1 MEKETGENV
10 RTETV
15 VLPEGKIEFELDD
28 AEEMFQIGDEAFP
41 EGNFTQAQEG
51 EERIHPNLSR
61 ATEILLPIGKLA
73 GKKRMKTICAER
85 TRRYPQ
91 GTGRET

>member
-1 MEKETGENV
+1 MEKETGEN
-10 RTETV
+10 RTDRDRC
-15 VLPEGKIEFELDD
+15 PAGRQDKFELDD
-28 AEEMFQIGDEAFP
+28 AEEMVPDPGMRLSGRKFYTGA
-41 EGNFTQAQEG
+41 GG
-51 EERIHPNLSR
+51 GRGIHPNLSR

-73 GKKRMKTICAER
+73 GKEKNENHLCGR